1 MEVTA
6 FTTSLDREKELKG
19 LIIFLIFFLQFIHFI
34 FLNYRFFKLFFINLI
49 CIYFSKALGATKISH
64 STNLES
70 LAKEVKNYDVVL
82 NTLFLENQPE

>member
-19 LIIFLIFFLQFIHFI
+19 M
-34 FLNYRFFKLFFINLI
+34 
-49 CIYFSKALGATKISH
+49 GATKISH

-70 LAKEVKNYDVVL
+70 LAKEVKSYDVVL